1 MRQRLSIRILAPL
14 LLLVFTA
21 LSAQQ
26 AAEPSAPAGLLAKD
40 RLQSLRVRIQKS
52 RAKHNWQS
60 ALEAAKEQAQF
71 LNDYPRALLE
81 LANADLQAG
90 KIDDA
95 LRIVRQFVAMGQWSD
110 RLLSSPDF
118 AALRANAAYSEIQRT
133 MKGNRAPVSR
143 ASTAFTL
150 TDTNL
155 LPEDID
161 YDPGSKRF
169 LITSVREMKVV
180 AVDVAG
186 HAQDFAKA
194 PDAWPMMAIRVD
206 GEHNMVWATEA
217 ALEGFTFVPKSD
229 WGRSAVLSFD
239 LKTGKQLRRLEA
251 PRGAALGDMALLANG
266 DVIVSDGQAGA
277 VYRLAASGSALEPRI
292 DAGDFISPQT
302 PALYPDGAHVFVPD
316 YLRGI
321 AVLDL
326 TTKRVR
332 WLSTKKGSSLS
343 AASTALY
350 FSGGRLI
357 AVAERSRFARA
368 RSCLHS
374 LIHR

>member
-1 MRQRLSIRILAPL
+1 
-14 LLLVFTA
+14 
-21 LSAQQ
+21 
-26 AAEPSAPAGLLAKD
+26 
-40 RLQSLRVRIQKS
+40 
-52 RAKHNWQS
+52 
-60 ALEAAKEQAQF
+60 
-71 LNDYPRALLE
+71 
-81 LANADLQAG
+81 
-90 KIDDA
+90 
-95 LRIVRQFVAMGQWSD
+95 MGQWSD

-169 LITSVREMKVV
+169 LITSVHEMKVV

-277 VYRLAASGSALEPRI
+277 VYRLAASGSALERI

-332 WLSTKKGSSLS
+332 WLSTEGKFALS
-343 AASTALY
+343 GIDGLY

-357 AVAERSRFARA
+357 AVQNGASPERVAAFTLDSSLTQIVSETVIERSTTTLGDPTHGVFLGNDFYYIANSGWDKLDDSGNLVAGAKPSAPRVMRA
-368 RSCLHS
+368 S
-374 LIHR
+374 LKTK